1 MTNEELNTTL
11 YKKMF
16 AEQDKFRDWLKSQPS
31 AEVLNHAYEYTVRE
45 DILLSLEY
53 NDLTDAQALA
63 LLASPSPLADIY
75 QEFDRMESSHMEDI
89 WSCIESRADAMQI
102 SQLDQAKQL
111 INEFCISEYDAP
123 ADFDDLSRIDVAYTT
138 VGNDGY
144 PLQVYVDL
152 KEYKIERELEERLLD
167 VRQYSSLEELIENE
181 LKGMDFQELVAVTEA
196 EIQTAL
202 AAAEEQVSLSDLPV
216 YRENFDYA
224 RECREVETY
233 RISLQANIACK
244 EAIEQAISQSY
255 DGRRLAEGTA
265 AKVMN
270 QFGAERVLYVL
281 ANTIQQKEW
290 DGRFTYPNKEW
301 AKTVSIPPNMDS
313 FGMDRNYA
321 FAVSSHP
328 GLIDLFVTQARK
340 EMERQPR
347 TSVREQL
354 RQAQKDTG
362 KKAPA
367 THKKKEPER

>member
-1 MTNEELNTTL
+1 MTNEELNTAL
-11 YKKMF
+11 YKKIF

-63 LLASPSPLADIY
+63 LLASPTPLADIY
-75 QEFDRMESSHMEDI
+75 QEFDRMESSHMEEI
-89 WSCIESRADAMQI
+89 WSCIESRADAMQV

-111 INEFCISEYDAP
+111 INEFCMSEYDAP

-152 KEYKIERELEERLLD
+152 KEYKIERELEERPLD

-181 LKGMDFQELVAVTEA
+181 LKGMDFRELVAVTEA

-202 AAAEEQVSLSDLPV
+202 AAAEEEVALSDLPV

-244 EAIEQAISQSY
+244 EAIEQAISQNY

-321 FAVSSHP
+321 IAVSSHP

-354 RQAQKDTG
+354 RQAQKETG

>member
-1 MTNEELNTTL
+1 MTNEELNTAL

-53 NDLTDAQALA
+53 NDLTDAQASA

-75 QEFDRMESSHMEDI
+75 QEFDRMESSHMEEI
-89 WSCIESRADAMQI
+89 WSCIESRADAKQV

-111 INEFCISEYDAP
+111 INEFCMSEYDAP

-152 KEYKIERELEERLLD
+152 KEYKIERELEERPLD

-301 AKTVSIPPNMDS
+301 AKTVSIPSNMDS

-354 RQAQKDTG
+354 RQAQKETG

>member
-1 MTNEELNTTL
+1 MTNEELNTAL

-16 AEQDKFRDWLKSQPS
+16 AEQDQFRDWLKSQPS

-53 NDLTDAQALA
+53 NDLTDAQASA

-89 WSCIESRADAMQI
+89 WSCIESRADAMQV

-111 INEFCISEYDAP
+111 INEFCMSEYDAP

-152 KEYKIERELEERLLD
+152 KEYKIERELEERPLD

-181 LKGMDFQELVAVTEA
+181 LKGMDFQELVDVTEA

-202 AAAEEQVSLSDLPV
+202 TAAEEEVALSDLPV

-313 FGMDRNYA
+313 LGMDRNYA
-321 FAVSSHP
+321 IAVSSHP

-354 RQAQKDTG
+354 RQAQKETG

>member
-1 MTNEELNTTL
+1 MTNEELNTAL
-11 YKKMF
+11 YKKIF

-63 LLASPSPLADIY
+63 LLASPTPLADIY
-75 QEFDRMESSHMEDI
+75 QEFDRMESSHMEEI
-89 WSCIESRADAMQI
+89 WSCIESRADAMQV

-111 INEFCISEYDAP
+111 INEFCMSEYDAP

-152 KEYKIERELEERLLD
+152 KEYKIERELEERPLD

-244 EAIEQAISQSY
+244 EAIEQAISQNY

-265 AKVMN
+265 SKVMN

-321 FAVSSHP
+321 IAVSSHP

-354 RQAQKDTG
+354 RQAQKETG

>member
-1 MTNEELNTTL
+1 MTNEELNTAL
-11 YKKMF
+11 YKKIF

-63 LLASPSPLADIY
+63 LLASPTPLADIY
-75 QEFDRMESSHMEDI
+75 QEFDRMESSHMEEI
-89 WSCIESRADAMQI
+89 WSCIESRADAMQV

-111 INEFCISEYDAP
+111 INEFCMSEYDAP

-152 KEYKIERELEERLLD
+152 KEYKIERELEERPLD

-202 AAAEEQVSLSDLPV
+202 TAAEEKVALSDLPV

-321 FAVSSHP
+321 IAVSSHP

-354 RQAQKDTG
+354 RQAQKETG

>member
-1 MTNEELNTTL
+1 MTNEELNTAL

-16 AEQDKFRDWLKSQPS
+16 AEQDQFRDWLKSQPS

-53 NDLTDAQALA
+53 NDLTDAQASA

-89 WSCIESRADAMQI
+89 WSCIESRADAMQV

-111 INEFCISEYDAP
+111 INEFCMSEYDAP

-152 KEYKIERELEERLLD
+152 KEYKIERELEERPLD

-202 AAAEEQVSLSDLPV
+202 TAAEEEVALSDLPV

-233 RISLQANIACK
+233 RISLQANITCK

-313 FGMDRNYA
+313 LGMDRNYA
-321 FAVSSHP
+321 IAVSSHP

-354 RQAQKDTG
+354 RQAQKETG

>member
-1 MTNEELNTTL
+1 MNTDKNTAL
-11 YKKMF
+11 YEKMA

-53 NDLTDAQALA
+53 NDLTDAQASA

-89 WSCIESRADAMQI
+89 WSCIESRADAMQV

-111 INEFCISEYDAP
+111 INEFCMSEYDAP

-152 KEYKIERELEERLLD
+152 KEYKIERELEERPLD

-181 LKGMDFQELVAVTEA
+181 LKGMDFRELVAVTEA

-202 AAAEEQVSLSDLPV
+202 AAAEEKVSLSDLPV

-313 FGMDRNYA
+313 LGMDRNYA
-321 FAVSSHP
+321 IAVSSHP

-354 RQAQKDTG
+354 RQAQKETG

>member
-1 MTNEELNTTL
+1 MTNEELNTAL
-11 YKKMF
+11 YKKIF

-63 LLASPSPLADIY
+63 LLASPTPLADIY
-75 QEFDRMESSHMEDI
+75 QEFDRMESSHMEEI
-89 WSCIESRADAMQI
+89 WSCIESRADAMQV

-111 INEFCISEYDAP
+111 INEFCMSEYDAP

-152 KEYKIERELEERLLD
+152 KEYKIERELEERPLD

-265 AKVMN
+265 SKVMN

-281 ANTIQQKEW
+281 ANTIQQKAW

-321 FAVSSHP
+321 IAVSSHP

-354 RQAQKDTG
+354 RQAQKETG

>member
-1 MTNEELNTTL
+1 MTNEELNTAL

-16 AEQDKFRDWLKSQPS
+16 AEQDQFRDWLKSQPS

-75 QEFDRMESSHMEDI
+75 QEFDRMESSHMEAI
-89 WSCIESRADAMQI
+89 WSCIESRADAMRV

-111 INEFCISEYDAP
+111 INEFCMSEYDAP

-152 KEYKIERELEERLLD
+152 KEYKIERELEERPLD

-181 LKGMDFQELVAVTEA
+181 LKGMDFRELVAVTEA

-224 RECREVETY
+224 RECREAETY

-244 EAIEQAISQSY
+244 EAIEQAISQRY

-328 GLIDLFVTQARK
+328 GLINLFVTQARK

-354 RQAQKDTG
+354 RQAQKETG

>member
-1 MTNEELNTTL
+1 MTNEELNTAL

-63 LLASPSPLADIY
+63 LLASPTPLADIY
-75 QEFDRMESSHMEDI
+75 QEFDRMESSHMEEI
-89 WSCIESRADAMQI
+89 WSCIESRADAMQV

-111 INEFCISEYDAP
+111 IDEFCMSEYDAP

-152 KEYKIERELEERLLD
+152 KEYKIERELEERPLD

-202 AAAEEQVSLSDLPV
+202 AAAEEEVALSDLPV

-321 FAVSSHP
+321 IAVSSHP

-354 RQAQKDTG
+354 RQAQKETG

>member
-1 MTNEELNTTL
+1 MTNEELNTAL

-16 AEQDKFRDWLKSQPS
+16 AEQDQFRDWLKSQPA
-31 AEVLNHAYEYTVRE
+31 AEVLNHTYEYTVRE

-53 NDLTDAQALA
+53 NDLTDAQASA

-75 QEFDRMESSHMEDI
+75 QEFDRMESSHMEEI
-89 WSCIESRADAMQI
+89 WSCIESRADAKQV

-111 INEFCISEYDAP
+111 INEFCMSEYDAP

-152 KEYKIERELEERLLD
+152 KEYKIERELEERPLD

-181 LKGMDFQELVAVTEA
+181 LKGMDFRELVAVTEA

-202 AAAEEQVSLSDLPV
+202 AAAEEKVALSDLPV
-216 YRENFDYA
+216 YREDFDYA

-321 FAVSSHP
+321 IAVSSHP

-354 RQAQKDTG
+354 RQAQKETG

>member
-1 MTNEELNTTL
+1 MTNEELNTAL

-16 AEQDKFRDWLKSQPS
+16 AEQDKFRDWLKSQPT

-45 DILLSLEY
+45 DILRSLEY
-53 NDLTDAQALA
+53 NDLTDAQASA

-75 QEFDRMESSHMEDI
+75 QEFDRIESSHMEEI
-89 WSCIESRADAMQI
+89 WSCIESRADAMQV

-111 INEFCISEYDAP
+111 INEFCMSEYDVP

-152 KEYKIERELEERLLD
+152 KEYKIERELEERPLD

-181 LKGMDFQELVAVTEA
+181 LKGMDFRELVAVTEA

-202 AAAEEQVSLSDLPV
+202 AAAEEKVALSDLPV
-216 YRENFDYA
+216 YREDFDYA

-281 ANTIQQKEW
+281 ANTIQQKAW

-321 FAVSSHP
+321 IAVSSHP

-354 RQAQKDTG
+354 RQAQKETG

>member
-1 MTNEELNTTL
+1 MTNEELNTAL

-152 KEYKIERELEERLLD
+152 KEYKIERELEERPLD

>member
-1 MTNEELNTTL
+1 MTNEELNTAL

-16 AEQDKFRDWLKSQPS
+16 AEQDKFRDWLKSQPA
-31 AEVLNHAYEYTVRE
+31 AEVLNHTYEYTVRE
-45 DILLSLEY
+45 DILISLEY

-111 INEFCISEYDAP
+111 INEFCMSEYDAP

-152 KEYKIERELEERLLD
+152 KEYKIERELEERPLD

-321 FAVSSHP
+321 IAVSSHP

-354 RQAQKDTG
+354 RQAQKETG

>member
-1 MTNEELNTTL
+1 MTNEELNTAL

-16 AEQDKFRDWLKSQPS
+16 AEQDKFRDWLKSQPA
-31 AEVLNHAYEYTVRE
+31 AEVLNHTYEYTVRE
-45 DILLSLEY
+45 DILISLEY

-75 QEFDRMESSHMEDI
+75 QEFDRMESSHMEAI
-89 WSCIESRADAMQI
+89 WSCIESRADAKQV

-111 INEFCISEYDAP
+111 INEFCMSEYDAP

-152 KEYKIERELEERLLD
+152 KEYKIERELEERPLD

-202 AAAEEQVSLSDLPV
+202 AAAEEKVALSDLPV

-265 AKVMN
+265 SKVMN

-354 RQAQKDTG
+354 RQAQKETG

>member
-1 MTNEELNTTL
+1 MTNEELNTAL

-16 AEQDKFRDWLKSQPS
+16 AEQDQFRDWLKSQPS

-53 NDLTDAQALA
+53 NDLTDAQASA

-89 WSCIESRADAMQI
+89 WSCIESRADAMQV

-111 INEFCISEYDAP
+111 INEFCMSEYDAP

-152 KEYKIERELEERLLD
+152 KEYKIERELEERPLD

-202 AAAEEQVSLSDLPV
+202 TAAEEEVALSDLPV

-321 FAVSSHP
+321 IAVSSHP

-354 RQAQKDTG
+354 RQAQKETG

>member
-1 MTNEELNTTL
+1 MTNEELNTAL

-16 AEQDKFRDWLKSQPS
+16 AEQDKFRDWLKSQPA
-31 AEVLNHAYEYTVRE
+31 AEVLNHTYEYTVRE
-45 DILLSLEY
+45 DILISLEY

-75 QEFDRMESSHMEDI
+75 QEFDRMESSHMEAI
-89 WSCIESRADAMQI
+89 WSCIESRADAMQV

-111 INEFCISEYDAP
+111 INEFCMSEYDAP

-152 KEYKIERELEERLLD
+152 KEYKIERELEERPLD

-181 LKGMDFQELVAVTEA
+181 LKGMDFRELVAVTEA

-244 EAIEQAISQSY
+244 EAIEQAISQNY

-265 AKVMN
+265 SKVMN

-321 FAVSSHP
+321 IAVSSHP

-354 RQAQKDTG
+354 RQAQKETG

>member
-144 PLQVYVDL
+144 PLHVYVDL
-152 KEYKIERELEERLLD
+152 KEYKIERELEERPLD

>member
-1 MTNEELNTTL
+1 MTNEELNTAL

-16 AEQDKFRDWLKSQPS
+16 AEQDKFRDWLKSQPA
-31 AEVLNHAYEYTVRE
+31 AEVLNHTYEYTVRE

-53 NDLTDAQALA
+53 NDLTDIQAAA

-75 QEFDRMESSHMEDI
+75 QEFDRMESSHMEAI
-89 WSCIESRADAMQI
+89 WSCIESRADAMQV

-111 INEFCISEYDAP
+111 INEFCMSEYDAP

-152 KEYKIERELEERLLD
+152 KEYKIERELEERPLD

-181 LKGMDFQELVAVTEA
+181 LKGMDFRELVAVTEA

-202 AAAEEQVSLSDLPV
+202 AAAEEEVALSDLPV

-321 FAVSSHP
+321 IAVSSHP

-354 RQAQKDTG
+354 RQAQKETG

>member
-1 MTNEELNTTL
+1 MTNEELNTAL

-16 AEQDKFRDWLKSQPS
+16 AEQDKFRDWLKSQPA
-31 AEVLNHAYEYTVRE
+31 AEVLNHTYEYTVRE
-45 DILLSLEY
+45 DILISLEY

-75 QEFDRMESSHMEDI
+75 QEFDRMESSHMEAI
-89 WSCIESRADAMQI
+89 WSCIESRADAMQV

-111 INEFCISEYDAP
+111 INEFCMSEYDAP

-152 KEYKIERELEERLLD
+152 KEYKIERELEERPLD

-354 RQAQKDTG
+354 RQAQKETG

>member
-1 MTNEELNTTL
+1 MTNEERNTAL

-53 NDLTDAQALA
+53 NDLTDAQASA

-75 QEFDRMESSHMEDI
+75 QEFDRMESSHMEEI
-89 WSCIESRADAMQI
+89 WSCIESRADAKQV

-111 INEFCISEYDAP
+111 INEFCMSEYDAP

-152 KEYKIERELEERLLD
+152 KEYKIERELEERPLD

-301 AKTVSIPPNMDS
+301 AKTVSIPSNMDS

-340 EMERQPR
+340 EMERQPP

-354 RQAQKDTG
+354 PQAQKETG

>member
-1 MTNEELNTTL
+1 MTNEELNTAL

-53 NDLTDAQALA
+53 NDLTDIQAAA

-75 QEFDRMESSHMEDI
+75 QEFDRMESHMEEI
-89 WSCIESRADAMQI
+89 WSCIESRADAMQV

-111 INEFCISEYDAP
+111 INEFCMSEYDAP

-152 KEYKIERELEERLLD
+152 KEYKIERELEERPLD

-313 FGMDRNYA
+313 LGMDRNYA
-321 FAVSSHP
+321 IAVSSHP

-354 RQAQKDTG
+354 RQAQKETR

>member
-1 MTNEELNTTL
+1 MTNEELNTAL
-11 YKKMF
+11 YKKIF

-63 LLASPSPLADIY
+63 LLASPTPLADIY
-75 QEFDRMESSHMEDI
+75 QEFDRMESSHMEEI
-89 WSCIESRADAMQI
+89 WSCIESRADAMQV

-111 INEFCISEYDAP
+111 INEFCMSEYDAP

-152 KEYKIERELEERLLD
+152 KEYKIERELEERPLD

-202 AAAEEQVSLSDLPV
+202 TAAEEEVALSDLPV

-265 AKVMN
+265 SKVMN

-321 FAVSSHP
+321 IAVSSHP

-354 RQAQKDTG
+354 RQAQKETG

>member
-1 MTNEELNTTL
+1 MTNEELNTAL

-53 NDLTDAQALA
+53 NDLTDTQASA
-63 LLASPSPLADIY
+63 LLASPTPLADIY
-75 QEFDRMESSHMEDI
+75 QEFDRMESSHMEEI
-89 WSCIESRADAMQI
+89 WSCIESRADAMQV

-111 INEFCISEYDAP
+111 INEFCMSEYDVP

-152 KEYKIERELEERLLD
+152 KEYKIERELEERPLD

-265 AKVMN
+265 AKVMK

-321 FAVSSHP
+321 IAVSSHP

-354 RQAQKDTG
+354 RQAQKETG

>member
-1 MTNEELNTTL
+1 MTNEELNTAL

-16 AEQDKFRDWLKSQPS
+16 AEQDKFRDWLKSQPA
-31 AEVLNHAYEYTVRE
+31 AEVLNHAYEYAVRE

-53 NDLTDAQALA
+53 NDLTDTQASA

-89 WSCIESRADAMQI
+89 WSCIESRADAMQV
-102 SQLDQAKQL
+102 SQLDQARQL
-111 INEFCISEYDAP
+111 INEFCMSEYDAP

-152 KEYKIERELEERLLD
+152 KEYKIERELEERPLD

-202 AAAEEQVSLSDLPV
+202 AAAEEEVALSDLPV

-265 AKVMN
+265 SKVMN

-321 FAVSSHP
+321 IAVSSHP

-354 RQAQKDTG
+354 RQAQKETG

>member
-1 MTNEELNTTL
+1 MTNEELNTAL

-53 NDLTDAQALA
+53 NDLTDTQASA

-89 WSCIESRADAMQI
+89 WSCIESRADAMQV
-102 SQLDQAKQL
+102 SQLDQARQL
-111 INEFCISEYDAP
+111 INEFCMSEYDAP

-152 KEYKIERELEERLLD
+152 KEYKIERELEERPLD

-202 AAAEEQVSLSDLPV
+202 AAAEEEVALSDLPV

-265 AKVMN
+265 SKVMN

-321 FAVSSHP
+321 IAVSSHP

-354 RQAQKDTG
+354 RQAQKETG

>member
-1 MTNEELNTTL
+1 MTNEELNTAL
-11 YKKMF
+11 YKKIF

-53 NDLTDAQALA
+53 NDLTDAQASA

-89 WSCIESRADAMQI
+89 WSCIESRADAMQV

-111 INEFCISEYDAP
+111 INEFCMSEYDAP

-152 KEYKIERELEERLLD
+152 KEYKIERELEERPLD

-202 AAAEEQVSLSDLPV
+202 TAAEEEVALSDLPV

-313 FGMDRNYA
+313 LGMDRNYA
-321 FAVSSHP
+321 IAVSSHP

-354 RQAQKDTG
+354 RQAQKETG

>member
-1 MTNEELNTTL
+1 MTNEELNTAL

-16 AEQDKFRDWLKSQPS
+16 AEQDKFRDWLKSQPA
-31 AEVLNHAYEYTVRE
+31 AEVLNHTYEYTVRE
-45 DILLSLEY
+45 DILISLEY

-75 QEFDRMESSHMEDI
+75 QEFDRMESSHMEAI
-89 WSCIESRADAMQI
+89 WSCIESRADAKQV

-111 INEFCISEYDAP
+111 INEFCMSEYDAP

-152 KEYKIERELEERLLD
+152 KEYKIERELEERPLD

-202 AAAEEQVSLSDLPV
+202 AAAEEKVALSDLPV

-265 AKVMN
+265 SKVMN

-347 TSVREQL
+347 TSGREQL
-354 RQAQKDTG
+354 RQAQKETG

>member
-1 MTNEELNTTL
+1 MTNEELNTAL

-16 AEQDKFRDWLKSQPS
+16 AEQDQFRDWLKSQPS

-53 NDLTDAQALA
+53 NDLTDAQASA

-75 QEFDRMESSHMEDI
+75 QEFDRMESSHMEEI
-89 WSCIESRADAMQI
+89 WSCIESRADAMQV

-111 INEFCISEYDAP
+111 INEFCMSEYDAP

-152 KEYKIERELEERLLD
+152 KECKIERELEERPLD

-202 AAAEEQVSLSDLPV
+202 AAAEEKVALSDLPV

-313 FGMDRNYA
+313 LGMDRNYA
-321 FAVSSHP
+321 IAVSSHP

-354 RQAQKDTG
+354 RQAQKETG

>member
-1 MTNEELNTTL
+1 MTNEELNTAL

-53 NDLTDAQALA
+53 NDLTDIQAAA

-75 QEFDRMESSHMEDI
+75 QEFDRMESGHMEEI
-89 WSCIESRADAMQI
+89 WSCIESRADAMQV

-111 INEFCISEYDAP
+111 INEFCMSEYDAP

-152 KEYKIERELEERLLD
+152 KEYKIERELEERPLD

-202 AAAEEQVSLSDLPV
+202 AAAEEKVSLSDLPV
-216 YRENFDYA
+216 YREDFDYA

-321 FAVSSHP
+321 IAVSSHP

-354 RQAQKDTG
+354 RQAQKETG

>member
-1 MTNEELNTTL
+1 MTNEELNTAL

-53 NDLTDAQALA
+53 NDLTDIQAAA

-75 QEFDRMESSHMEDI
+75 QEFDRMESSHMEEI
-89 WSCIESRADAMQI
+89 WSCIESRADAMQV

-111 INEFCISEYDAP
+111 INEFCMSEYDAP

-152 KEYKIERELEERLLD
+152 KEYKIERELEERPLD

-321 FAVSSHP
+321 IAVSSHP

-354 RQAQKDTG
+354 RQAQKETG

>member
-1 MTNEELNTTL
+1 MTNEELNTAL

-16 AEQDKFRDWLKSQPS
+16 AEQDKFRDWLKSQPA
-31 AEVLNHAYEYTVRE
+31 AEVLNHTYEYTVRE
-45 DILLSLEY
+45 DILISLEY

-75 QEFDRMESSHMEDI
+75 QEFDRMESSHMEAI
-89 WSCIESRADAMQI
+89 WSCIESRADAMQV

-111 INEFCISEYDAP
+111 INEFCMSEYDAP

-152 KEYKIERELEERLLD
+152 KEYKIERELEERPLD

-202 AAAEEQVSLSDLPV
+202 TAAEEEVALSDLPV

-313 FGMDRNYA
+313 LGMDRNYA
-321 FAVSSHP
+321 IAVSSHP

-354 RQAQKDTG
+354 RQAQKETG

>member
-1 MTNEELNTTL
+1 MTNEELNTAL

-53 NDLTDAQALA
+53 NDLTDAQASA

-75 QEFDRMESSHMEDI
+75 QEFDRMESSHMEEI
-89 WSCIESRADAMQI
+89 WSCIESRADAKQV

-111 INEFCISEYDAP
+111 INEFCMSEYDAP

-152 KEYKIERELEERLLD
+152 KEYKIERELEERPLD

-301 AKTVSIPPNMDS
+301 AKTVSIPSNMDS

-321 FAVSSHP
+321 IAVSSHP

-354 RQAQKDTG
+354 RQAQKETG

>member
-1 MTNEELNTTL
+1 MTNEELNTAL

-16 AEQDKFRDWLKSQPS
+16 AEQDKFRDWLKSQPA
-31 AEVLNHAYEYTVRE
+31 AEVLNHTYEYTVRE

-53 NDLTDAQALA
+53 NDLTDIQAAA

-75 QEFDRMESSHMEDI
+75 QEFDRMESSHMEAI
-89 WSCIESRADAMQI
+89 WSCIESRADAMQV

-111 INEFCISEYDAP
+111 INEFCMSEYDAP

-138 VGNDGY
+138 VGNNGY

-152 KEYKIERELEERLLD
+152 KEYKIERELEERPLD
-167 VRQYSSLEELIENE
+167 VRQYSSLDELIENE

-202 AAAEEQVSLSDLPV
+202 AAAEEKVSLSDLPV

-233 RISLQANIACK
+233 RISLQANVACK

-301 AKTVSIPPNMDS
+301 AKTVSIPSNMDS

-354 RQAQKDTG
+354 RQAQKETG